1 MTKVKIIN
9 SKQFSNFNGET
20 YEVIKQNSEY
30 YYLELLY
37 DCGIFKV
44 RKEECDEQWKSNYPE
59 T

>member
-37 DCGIFKV
+37 DCGISKV
-44 RKEECDEQWKSNYPE
+44 RKEECDEQ
-59 T
+59 